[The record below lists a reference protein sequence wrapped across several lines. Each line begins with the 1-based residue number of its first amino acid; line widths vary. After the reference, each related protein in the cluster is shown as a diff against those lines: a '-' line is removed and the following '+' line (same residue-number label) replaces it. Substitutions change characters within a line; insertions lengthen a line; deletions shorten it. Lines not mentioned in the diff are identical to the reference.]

1 MNLECEECCW
11 NFWHYCYWH
20 ILLVI
25 AMVGDHDKGP
35 EYNTSDRETQT
46 ISGWHC
52 YEISST
58 GQGGQIPD
66 KQGEDVST

>member
-1 MNLECEECCW
+1 
-11 NFWHYCYWH
+11 
-20 ILLVI
+20 
-25 AMVGDHDKGP
+25 MVGDHDKGP

-66 KQGEDVST
+66 KQGKDVST

>member
-1 MNLECEECCW
+1 MKNAAEISDITVF
-11 NFWHYCYWH
+11 NYWH
-20 ILLVI
+20 IILDI